1 MQVKCT
7 ESQANA
13 LLAARNLSRSSRKAE
28 KRRIFAQIR
37 KDHPS
42 IASARKFVLFIERP
56 SNPLYLVLRD
66 KRTKLPLDDGRPTPL
81 PAPAVVSDVV
91 AKPKVAKAVAK
102 KAPAKVVAKKAP
114 AKVVAKKA
122 PAKVVAKKAPVKAA
136 VKKVVAKAVKALP
149 KAPAKP
155 AKKVAPTKAAAAKK
169 PAKK

>member
-114 AKVVAKKA
+114 AKVVAKK
-122 PAKVVAKKAPVKAA
+122 
-136 VKKVVAKAVKALP
+136 VVAKAVKALP

>member
-122 PAKVVAKKAPVKAA
+122 PVKAA